1 MNRED
6 TIKILSVLRGAYPA
20 FYRDITKQEAEST
33 IALWESM
40 FDEEP
45 YELVGAAV
53 KAFISGDSKGF
64 PPAIGQIKERV
75 RQITQPEELTE
86 QEAWA
91 FVSKALRNSIY
102 GSEEEFAKLPP
113 EVQAVVHD
121 PGQLRQWAT
130 SPAEDVETVVA
141 SNFMRSFR
149 AKQKVTREYMALP
162 SSVKQIM
169 ISAGY
174 KSDPAQVG
182 LVKIFGGERYAGA
195 SRDRQDREGGLPVLD
210 ADGDTPFDV
219 CRESAQAV
227 RRLGR

>member
-1 MNRED
+1 MTREE

-40 FDEEP
+40 FEEEP

-64 PPAIGQIKERV
+64 PPAIGQIKEKI
-75 RQITQPEELTE
+75 RQITQPEEMTE

-91 FVSKALRNSIY
+91 LVSKALRNSTY

-113 EVQAVVHD
+113 EIQAVVHD
-121 PGQLRQWAT
+121 PGQLRQWAIG
-130 SPAEDVETVVA
+130 PADDVETVIA

-149 AKQKVTREYMALP
+149 TKQKASKEYMALP
-162 SSVKQIM
+162 TSVKRMM
-169 ISAGY
+169 IEAGY
-174 KSDPAQVG
+174 RKDPTAVG
-182 LVKIFGGERYAGA
+182 LVKMFGGESDVKRLGA
-195 SRDRQDREGGLPVLD
+195 SGGHQMLEDRLSIVD
-210 ADGDTPFDV
+210 
-219 CRESAQAV
+219 ES
-227 RRLGR
+227 

>member
-1 MNRED
+1 MTREE

-53 KAFISGDSKGF
+53 KAFISGDGKGF
-64 PPAIGQIKERV
+64 PPAIGQIKERI
-75 RQITQPEELTE
+75 RQITQPEEMTE

-91 FVSKALRNSIY
+91 LVSKAIQRSTY
-102 GSEEEFAKLPP
+102 GSVEEFAKLPP
-113 EVQAVVHD
+113 EIQAVVHD
-121 PGQLRQWAT
+121 PGQLRQWAIG
-130 SPAEDVETVVA
+130 PAESLETVVA

-149 AKQKVTREYMALP
+149 AKQKASKEYMALP
-162 SSVKQIM
+162 TSVKQLM

-174 KSDPAQVG
+174 RSDPTEVG
-182 LVKIFGGERYAGA
+182 LVKMFGGEGNARMLTAPGDY
-195 SRDRQDREGGLPVLD
+195 LD
-210 ADGDTPFDV
+210 
-219 CRESAQAV
+219 
-227 RRLGR
+227 

>member
-53 KAFISGDSKGF
+53 KAFISGDGKGF
-64 PPAIGQIKERV
+64 PPAIGQIKERI
-75 RQITQPEELTE
+75 RQITQPEEMTE
-86 QEAWA
+86 QEAWSL
-91 FVSKALRNSIY
+91 VSKALRNSTY

-113 EVQAVVHD
+113 EIQAVVHD
-121 PGQLRQWAT
+121 PGQLRQWAM
-130 SPAEDVETVVA
+130 SPADEVETVIA

-149 AKQKVTREYMALP
+149 VKQKVSKEYMALP
-162 SSVKQIM
+162 TSVKQLM
-169 ISAGY
+169 IAAGY
-174 KSDPAQVG
+174 KNNSTDVG
-182 LVKIFGGERYAGA
+182 LVKMFGGVNDVQRLRTSGDNYGIE
-195 SRDRQDREGGLPVLD
+195 DRLSLMD
-210 ADGDTPFDV
+210 AT
-219 CRESAQAV
+219 
-227 RRLGR
+227 

>member
-1 MNRED
+1 MTRED

-45 YELVGAAV
+45 YELVAAAV
-53 KAFISGDSKGF
+53 KAFISGDGKGF
-64 PPAIGQIKERV
+64 PPAIGQIKERI
-75 RQITQPEELTE
+75 RLITTPEEMTE

-91 FVSKALRNSIY
+91 FVSKALRNSTY

-113 EVQAVVHD
+113 EVKSVVHD
-121 PGQLRQWAT
+121 PGQLKQWAM
-130 SPAEDVETVVA
+130 SPADEVETVIA

-149 AKQKVTREYMALP
+149 VKQKTTKEYLALP
-162 SSVKQIM
+162 TEVKRLM

-174 KSDPAQVG
+174 RSDPTEVG
-182 LVKIFGGERYAGA
+182 LVKMFGGVSNVQRLGT
-195 SRDRQDREGGLPVLD
+195 SRDYESVEDRLSFVD
-210 ADGDTPFDV
+210 
-219 CRESAQAV
+219 ES
-227 RRLGR
+227 

>member
-1 MNRED
+1 MTRED

-53 KAFISGDSKGF
+53 KAFISGDGKGF
-64 PPAIGQIKERV
+64 PPAIGQIKERI
-75 RQITQPEELTE
+75 RQITQPEEMTE
-86 QEAWA
+86 QEAWSY
-91 FVSKALRNSIY
+91 VSKALRNSTY
-102 GSEEEFAKLPP
+102 GSKEEFAKLPP

-121 PGQLRQWAT
+121 PGQLRQWALA
-130 SPAEDVETVVA
+130 PADEVESVIA

-149 AKQKVTREYMALP
+149 AKQKATKEYLALP
-162 SSVKQIM
+162 TEVKRLM

-174 KSDPAQVG
+174 RKDPTEAG
-182 LVKIFGGERYAGA
+182 LVMLFGGVNDVQRLGA
-195 SRDRQDREGGLPVLD
+195 SRDILGIEDRLSFVD
-210 ADGDTPFDV
+210 AG
-219 CRESAQAV
+219 E
-227 RRLGR
+227 

>member
-1 MNRED
+1 MTRED

-45 YELVGAAV
+45 YEIVGAAV
-53 KAFISGDSKGF
+53 KAFISGDGKGF
-64 PPAIGQIKERV
+64 PPAIGQIKERI
-75 RQITQPEELTE
+75 RLITTPEEMTE
-86 QEAWA
+86 QEAWSL
-91 FVSKALRNSIY
+91 VSKALRNSTY

-121 PGQLRQWAT
+121 QGQLKQWAM
-130 SPAEDVETVVA
+130 SPADDVETVIA

-149 AKQKVTREYMALP
+149 AKQKASKEYMALP
-162 SSVKQIM
+162 TEVKRLM

-174 KSDPAQVG
+174 RSDPTAVG
-182 LVKIFGGERYAGA
+182 LVKMFGG
-195 SRDRQDREGGLPVLD
+195 DN
-210 ADGDTPFDV
+210 DV
-219 CRESAQAV
+219 P
-227 RRLGR
+227 RLGTSGD

>member
-1 MNRED
+1 MTREE

-45 YELVGAAV
+45 YELVAASV
-53 KAFISGDSKGF
+53 KAFISGDGKGF
-64 PPAIGQIKERV
+64 PPAIGQIKERI
-75 RQITQPEELTE
+75 RQITQPDEMTE

-91 FVSKALRNSIY
+91 LVSKALRNSTY

-121 PGQLRQWAT
+121 PGQLKQWGM
-130 SPAEDVETVVA
+130 SPADEVETVIA

-149 AKQKVTREYMALP
+149 AKQKINKEYMALP
-162 SSVKQIM
+162 TSVKQLM

-174 KSDPAQVG
+174 RSDPTKVG
-182 LVKIFGGERYAGA
+182 LVKMFGGDQYGY
-195 SRDRQDREGGLPVLD
+195 STPRDRLDREDRLPLLD
-210 ADGDTPFDV
+210 AG
-219 CRESAQAV
+219 E
-227 RRLGR
+227 

>member
-1 MNRED
+1 MTRED

-53 KAFISGDSKGF
+53 KAFISGDGKGF
-64 PPAIGQIKERV
+64 PPSIGQIKERI
-75 RQITQPEELTE
+75 RLITQPEEMTE
-86 QEAWA
+86 QEAWSL
-91 FVSKALRNSIY
+91 VSKALRNSTY

-121 PGQLRQWAT
+121 PGQLRQWAIG
-130 SPAEDVETVVA
+130 PADDVETVIA

-149 AKQKVTREYMALP
+149 AKQKASKEYLALP
-162 SSVKQIM
+162 TSVKQLM
-169 ISAGY
+169 IAAGY
-174 KSDPAQVG
+174 RSDPTEAG
-182 LVKIFGGERYAGA
+182 LVKMFGG
-195 SRDRQDREGGLPVLD
+195 VN
-210 ADGDTPFDV
+210 DV
-219 CRESAQAV
+219 Q
-227 RRLGR
+227 RLGTSGDYEMP

>member
-1 MNRED
+1 MTRED

-45 YELVGAAV
+45 YELVAAAV
-53 KAFISGDSKGF
+53 KAFISGDGKGF
-64 PPAIGQIKERV
+64 PPAIGQIKERI
-75 RQITQPEELTE
+75 RLITTPEEMTE

-91 FVSKALRNSIY
+91 LVSKALRNSTY

-113 EVQAVVHD
+113 EVKSVVHD
-121 PGQLRQWAT
+121 PGQLKQWAM
-130 SPAEDVETVVA
+130 SPADEVETVIA

-149 AKQKVTREYMALP
+149 VKQKTTKEYLALP
-162 SSVKQIM
+162 TEVKRLM

-174 KSDPAQVG
+174 RSDPTEVG
-182 LVKIFGGERYAGA
+182 LVKMFGGVSNVQRLGT
-195 SRDRQDREGGLPVLD
+195 SRDYESVEDRLSFVD
-210 ADGDTPFDV
+210 
-219 CRESAQAV
+219 ES
-227 RRLGR
+227 

>member
-1 MNRED
+1 MTRED

-53 KAFISGDSKGF
+53 KAFISGDGKGF
-64 PPAIGQIKERV
+64 PPAIGQIKDRI
-75 RQITQPEELTE
+75 RLITTPEEMTE

-91 FVSKALRNSIY
+91 YVSKALRNSTY

-121 PGQLRQWAT
+121 PGQLRQWAM
-130 SPAEDVETVVA
+130 SPAEDVESVIA

-149 AKQKVTREYMALP
+149 VKQKTTKEYMALP
-162 SSVKQIM
+162 TEVKRLM

-174 KSDPAQVG
+174 RSEPTEVG
-182 LVKIFGGERYAGA
+182 LVRMFGGER
-195 SRDRQDREGGLPVLD
+195 
-210 ADGDTPFDV
+210 DV
-219 CRESAQAV
+219 Q
-227 RRLGR
+227 RLGTSRGELGVENRLPIMDAGE

>member
-1 MNRED
+1 MTRED

-45 YELVGAAV
+45 YELVAAAV
-53 KAFISGDSKGF
+53 KAFISGDGKGF
-64 PPAIGQIKERV
+64 PPAIGQIKERIRV
-75 RQITQPEELTE
+75 ITQPEEMTE

-91 FVSKALRNSIY
+91 LVSKALRNSSY

-113 EVQAVVHD
+113 EVKAVVHD
-121 PGQLRQWAT
+121 PGQLKQWAM
-130 SPAEDVETVVA
+130 SPADEVETVIA

-149 AKQKVTREYMALP
+149 VKQKVNKEYMALP
-162 SSVKQIM
+162 TSVKQLM

-174 KSDPAQVG
+174 RSDPTEAG
-182 LVKIFGGERYAGA
+182 LVKMFGGVSDVTA
-195 SRDRQDREGGLPVLD
+195 SGNRLDRADRLSLLD
-210 ADGDTPFDV
+210 AGDG
-219 CRESAQAV
+219 RA
-227 RRLGR
+227 